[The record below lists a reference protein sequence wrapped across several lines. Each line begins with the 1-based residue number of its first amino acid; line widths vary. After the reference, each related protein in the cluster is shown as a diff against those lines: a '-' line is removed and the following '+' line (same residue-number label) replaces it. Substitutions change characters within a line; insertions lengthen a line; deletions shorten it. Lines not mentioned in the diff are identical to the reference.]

1 MLFCGFT
8 AVAGFSAVVLASP
21 SYSVMSLLLLII
33 ISAFYV
39 FRVELDWE
47 HYLKWLANFQLIAV
61 GAASLLFLN
70 WAMQFVHL
78 GMIDLNS

>member
-8 AVAGFSAVVLASP
+8 CVAGFSAVVLASP
-21 SYSVMSLLLLII
+21 SYSVMSLVLLII
-33 ISAFYV
+33 ISTFYV
-39 FRVELDWE
+39 FRVELDRE

-70 WAMQFVHL
+70 WAMQFV
-78 GMIDLNS
+78 GNSA